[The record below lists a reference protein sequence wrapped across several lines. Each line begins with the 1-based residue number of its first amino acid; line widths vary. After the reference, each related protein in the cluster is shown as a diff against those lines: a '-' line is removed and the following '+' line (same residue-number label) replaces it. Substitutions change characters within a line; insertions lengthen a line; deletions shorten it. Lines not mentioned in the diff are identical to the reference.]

1 MRQHPDFRTG
11 SPEVAISDPRLA
23 QVTEYVPVVD
33 SPVGVSSHPGLVGDQ
48 VDDRSIETSLSLELP
63 EAVLPITTDDVLP
76 DLTVSASSH
85 PGLSPNDLSQSILTG
100 TTDSLIKKDAPT
112 ELVSDFSSHPGWVG
126 DQVGLD
132 DSGVTSNFSLLQV
145 DEQHE
150 RSSILGTTLFPAVVP
165 GEGVSDT
172 P

>member
-33 SPVGVSSHPGLVGDQ
+33 SPVVMSSHPGLVGDQ

-126 DQVGLD
+126 HQAGLGD
-132 DSGVTSNFSLLQV
+132 PS
-145 DEQHE
+145 
-150 RSSILGTTLFPAVVP
+150 P
-165 GEGVSDT
+165 
-172 P
+172 